1 MLLAVDVIKKYL
13 KAGKAARKALVRGTE
28 VCKVG
33 TSYFEVV
40 KEVESAIAEEGAFPA
55 FPVNVSVN
63 HIGAHYTPYPGD
75 GKVFKKGD
83 VVKIDVGCH
92 VDGYIADNA
101 ATVELETK
109 RYTDLIEA
117 AEEAL
122 SVAIKTIREGVKTG
136 DVGKNIESVINNR
149 GYRPIK
155 NLSGHAIERYELHS
169 GLSIPN
175 VGRGRD
181 KIQKGMILAVE
192 PFATDGKGKV
202 VNGRSSEILRLRGER
217 RLKGEDLEFYR
228 WLKNTFD
235 DLPFA
240 SYWCRSYGKE
250 YQRLLKRVK
259 RFGAVMAY
267 PILVEANNGIIT
279 QREDTMI
286 VTSKGARVITK

>member
-1 MLLAVDVIKKYL
+1 MLLAADLIKKYL
-13 KAGKAARKALVRGTE
+13 KAGKAAKKALVRGTK
-28 VCKVG
+28 VCTVG
-33 TSYFEVV
+33 TNYFDVV
-40 KEVESAIAEEGAFPA
+40 KEVEKVISEEGAFPA

-63 HIGAHYTPYPGD
+63 HVGAHYTPYPGD
-75 GKVFKKGD
+75 GMIFKRGD

-101 ATVELETK
+101 ATVELETN

-136 DVGKNIESVINNR
+136 DVGKNIESVISNR

-175 VGRGRD
+175 IGKGRD
-181 KIQKGMILAVE
+181 KIKRGMVLAVE

-202 VNGRSSEILRLRGER
+202 VNGSPSEILRINGER
-217 RLKGEDLEFYR
+217 RLKGGDLEFYR
-228 WLKNTFD
+228 WLEKTFD
-235 DLPFA
+235 QLPFA
-240 SYWCRSYGKE
+240 SYWCKGYGKS
-250 YQRLLKRVK
+250 YQKLLKRVK
-259 RFGAVMAY
+259 RFGSVMAY
-267 PILVEANNGIIT
+267 PILVEADNGIIT
-279 QREDTMI
+279 QKEDTMI